1 MNFDWS
7 ISLSDLAL
15 VGGGIFA
22 FFKVYLGMRDTLRDL
37 TAALKGVRGQ
47 VDDHEDRIRGLERS

>member
-37 TAALKGVRGQ
+37 TAAMIGVRGE
-47 VDDHEDRIRGLERS
+47 VDDHETRIRSLEKS